1 MNSGIAARRTRQ
13 DVGRLFASP
22 RKRNPMPKHLQRDLD
37 CLRQDMLALAGLVE
51 DAVHKAIRALQLRD
65 VKLAREVIG
74 GDEQIDQEENHIDDE
89 CLKILAL
96 HQPVAV
102 DLRLITAAMLINVDL
117 ERIGDLAEEIAER
130 ALHLAQP
137 PLLPIPDKLQR
148 MTDLT
153 TLMLRQALDAYV
165 NLNKPQAQY
174 VMRMDDEV
182 DRHNVEIIHEIV
194 EEMKKSPELIEAG
207 LSMFSAVR
215 HLERIADH
223 ATNIAED
230 VIYLIDGEIVRHRP
244 PAQRT
249 AES

>member
-1 MNSGIAARRTRQ
+1 MA
-13 DVGRLFASP
+13 
-22 RKRNPMPKHLQRDLD
+22 KHLQRDLD
-37 CLRQDMLALAGLVE
+37 SLQRDMLALAGLVE
-51 DAVHKAIRALQLRD
+51 AAVHKAILSLQERD
-65 VKLAREVIG
+65 VDHAREVID
-74 GDEQIDQEENHIDDE
+74 GDGQIDNEENHIDEE

-102 DLRLITAAMLINVDL
+102 DLRLIAAAMLINVDL

-130 ALHLAQP
+130 AIHLAQP
-137 PLLPIPDKLQR
+137 PLLPIPRKLQH

-153 TLMLRQALDAYV
+153 TMMLRQSLDAYV
-165 NLNKPQAQY
+165 NLNKTQAQA

-182 DRHNVEIIHEIV
+182 DRYNQEIIEEIV
-194 EEMKKSPELIEAG
+194 EEMKSSPTLIEAG

-244 PAQRT
+244 HGEENDAR
-249 AES
+249 

>member
-1 MNSGIAARRTRQ
+1 MA
-13 DVGRLFASP
+13 
-22 RKRNPMPKHLQRDLD
+22 KHLQRDLD
-37 CLRQDMLALAGLVE
+37 NLQKDMLALAGLVE
-51 DAVHKAIRALQLRD
+51 EAVHKAIDALRRRD
-65 VKLAREVIG
+65 VPLAREVIN
-74 GDEQIDQEENHIDDE
+74 GDGRIDNEENHIDEE

-102 DLRLITAAMLINVDL
+102 DLRLIAAALLINVDL

-130 ALHLAQP
+130 AVHLAEP
-137 PLLPIPDKLQR
+137 PLLPIPEKLQH

-153 TLMLRQALDAYV
+153 TMMLRQSLDSYV
-165 NLNKPQAQY
+165 NLDKLQAEA
-174 VMRMDDEV
+174 VMHMDDEV
-182 DRHNVEIIHEIV
+182 DRYNTEIIGETV
-194 EEMKKSPELIEAG
+194 EEMKQSPDLIEAG

-244 PAQRT
+244 PADRS
-249 AES
+249 EDR

>member
-1 MNSGIAARRTRQ
+1 MNATVAERTKPGRSRQ
-13 DVGRLFASP
+13 G
-22 RKRNPMPKHLQRDLD
+22 KRINMAKHLQRDLD
-37 CLRQDMLALAGLVE
+37 NLQKDMLALAGLVE
-51 DAVHKAIRALQLRD
+51 GAVHKAILALQTRD
-65 VKLAREVIG
+65 ADLAREVIE
-74 GDEQIDQEENHIDDE
+74 GDGRIDNEENHIDDE

-102 DLRLITAAMLINVDL
+102 DLRLIAAALLINVDL

-130 ALHLAQP
+130 AIHLAQP
-137 PLLPIPDKLQR
+137 PLLPIPAKLQR

-153 TLMLRQALDAYV
+153 TMMLRQALDSYV
-165 NLNKPQAQY
+165 DLDKPMAQA

-182 DRHNVEIIHEIV
+182 DRYNTEIIHETV
-194 EEMKKSPELIEAG
+194 EQMKKSPELIEAG

-244 PAQRT
+244 PIGRT
-249 AES
+249 EER

>member
-1 MNSGIAARRTRQ
+1 MSTATLERPTAGQ
-13 DVGRLFASP
+13 GELHG
-22 RKRNPMPKHLQRDLD
+22 KRNDMSKHLQRDLD
-37 CLRQDMLALAGLVE
+37 GLQRDMLALAGLVE
-51 DAVHKAIRALQLRD
+51 GAVHKAIHSLQERD
-65 VKLAREVIG
+65 VDMAHEVID
-74 GDEQIDQEENHIDDE
+74 GDGQIDSEENHIDEE

-102 DLRLITAAMLINVDL
+102 DLRLIAAAMLINVDL

-137 PLLPIPDKLQR
+137 PLLPIPEKLQR

-153 TLMLRQALDAYV
+153 TMMLREALDAYV
-165 NLNKPQAQY
+165 NLNKPQAQA

-182 DRHNVEIIHEIV
+182 DRYNTEIIHEIV
-194 EEMKKSPELIEAG
+194 EQMKKTPALVDAG

-230 VIYLIDGEIVRHRP
+230 VIYLIDGEIVRHRDP
-244 PAQRT
+244 HHRDRA
-249 AES
+249 AM